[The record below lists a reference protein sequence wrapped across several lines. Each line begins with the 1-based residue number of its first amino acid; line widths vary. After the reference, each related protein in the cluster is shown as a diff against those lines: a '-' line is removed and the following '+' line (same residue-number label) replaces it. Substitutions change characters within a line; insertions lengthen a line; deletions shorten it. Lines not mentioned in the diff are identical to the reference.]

1 MTLKEIDGY
10 FNSFLKKENFPA
22 DPSRNGIQIENSD
35 VLHKEIKK
43 VAFAVD
49 ACETTVL
56 QAAKENADLLFVHH
70 GLFWGGCETVTG
82 IHYKRLSAFLKN
94 DIALYASHIPLDANH
109 ETGNNYGLAFRLE
122 MENLMPFGQWKGMT
136 LGVKGELKQAS
147 TVEKIAEKL
156 LRKTACPKL
165 LKFGPA
171 KVKTVAIISGGAGD
185 EHVQAALEGVDLYIT
200 GEIGHEDF
208 HSIEELN
215 LNVIAGGHYE
225 TETVGVNLVRQKLEK
240 ETGIETVF
248 IDVPTSL

>member
-1 MTLKEIDGY
+1 M
-10 FNSFLKKENFPA
+10 
-22 DPSRNGIQIENSD
+22 
-35 VLHKEIKK
+35 
-43 VAFAVD
+43 
-49 ACETTVL
+49 
-56 QAAKENADLLFVHH
+56 
-70 GLFWGGCETVTG
+70 
-82 IHYKRLSAFLKN
+82 KN
-94 DIALYASHIPLDANH
+94 DIALYASHIPLDANP

-147 TVEKIAEKL
+147 TVEKITEKL

-165 LKFGPA
+165 LKFGPE